1 MAEIK
6 ATTNE
11 KVFPIKAF
19 LGLNQNPDGDTK
31 LKMGEAAAMNNFRI
45 TRDRNLQR
53 RPGTKIILDFE
64 TGKPV
69 KGLWVGYVNGTEY
82 MLGACDGKLYKLWDD
97 ASDEFGMT
105 EIGAVSTDKDVHIFG
120 FENKAYILDGSAYK
134 EWDGETLDIVHGY
147 RPLVKTNIPPDNVT
161 DMSGLLENVNRL
173 CKERRVW
180 ISPDGTGTVFHLPE
194 NDLESVDYVHFF
206 GDPDDVNLTPTEDY
220 TVDLAA
226 GTVTF
231 TQAPPQMVNAYE
243 IGYTVNADSQRTD
256 VEHMQYS
263 ELFAGTQDTRIF
275 LYGDGTNKTIYSG
288 IDYNGKPRADYF
300 PDLYEALVGD
310 ENTPITGMIRHYSSL
325 ACYKKD
331 SAWSISASSLTL
343 AEGLNVP
350 AFYVTPVNK
359 AIGNAAPGQVRLVM
373 NSPFTLFGNDC
384 YEWKNSSYYTSNLT
398 RDERQAKRISDR
410 VWATL
415 QSYKTEACYCYDDN
429 DAQEYYICYDGD
441 ALIYNYA
448 ADAWSH
454 YTDFPVSCMANIGE
468 ELYIGTPDGKVKRFS
483 AEYMSDLMPDTSEQ
497 IIYPDGVTA
506 SFPLSDFYGD
516 VGKTTAGFLV
526 DTITVDDITITN
538 LDTNTE
544 VAHTIWGDFPADFH
558 TGTWEMYHYD
568 KATNSIVFTPPAGYP
583 LPAANESGYNVTLNL
598 VNIAKPIEAYW
609 ESGSMSFNQDYM
621 RKYSAMAWVGVKPES
636 NTELVITAKTDKKTC
651 DQKTITTKAYQ
662 FDFNEFA
669 FDTLQFDELYDPQM
683 YREKIK
689 AKKFVFYKLIFSNNN
704 PDTRCTVLAADI
716 RVRFTGFAK

>member
-11 KVFPIKAF
+11 KVFPLKAF

-53 RPGTKIILDFE
+53 RPGTKTILDLE
-64 TGKPV
+64 TDEPV
-69 KGLWVGYVNGTEY
+69 KGLWVGYVNGIEY

-97 ASDEFGMT
+97 ASGEFDIT
-105 EIGAVSTDKDVHIFG
+105 EIGAVNTDKDVHIFG
-120 FENKAYILDGSAYK
+120 FENKAYILDGSAYR
-134 EWDGETLDIVHGY
+134 EWNGTTLSTVHGY
-147 RPLVKTNIPPDNVT
+147 RPLVKTNITPVNTEDVSAT
-161 DMSGLLENVNRL
+161 LENVNRL

-194 NDLESVDYVHFF
+194 NDLASIDYVLFF
-206 GDPDDVNLTPTEDY
+206 GDGENLTPGTDY
-220 TVDLAA
+220 TVDLTA

-243 IGYTVNADSQRTD
+243 IGYTVNADDQRTD
-256 VEHMQYS
+256 VENMRYA

-288 IDYNGKPRADYF
+288 IDYNGNPRADYF

-373 NSPFTLFGNDC
+373 NSPFTLFGNDL

-415 QSYKTEACYCYDDN
+415 KGYHTESCYCYDDN

-441 ALIYNYA
+441 ALVYNYA

-468 ELYIGTPDGKVKRFS
+468 DLYIGTPDGKLKRFS
-483 AEYMSDLMPDTSEQ
+483 SDYMNDD
-497 IIYPDGVTA
+497 
-506 SFPLSDFYGD
+506 GD
-516 VGKTTAGFLV
+516 V
-526 DTITVDDITITN
+526 I
-538 LDTNTE
+538 
-544 VAHTIWGDFPADFH
+544 P
-558 TGTWEMYHYD
+558 
-568 KATNSIVFTPPAGYP
+568 
-583 LPAANESGYNVTLNL
+583 
-598 VNIAKPIEAYW
+598 AYW

-636 NTELVITAKTDKKTC
+636 NTELIITAKTDKKTC
-651 DQKTITTKAYQ
+651 DQKTISTQAYQ

-689 AKKFVFYKLIFSNNN
+689 AKKFVFYKLIFYNEN
-704 PDTRCTVLAADI
+704 PVTRCTVLAADI

>member
-11 KVFPIKAF
+11 KVFPLKAF

-31 LKMGEAAAMNNFRI
+31 LKMGEAAAMNNFRV

-53 RPGTKIILDFE
+53 RPGTKTVVDLE
-64 TGKPV
+64 TENPV
-69 KGLWVGYVNGTEY
+69 KGLWVGYVGGTEY
-82 MLGACDGKLYKLWDD
+82 MLGACNGKLYKFWEEGDTTLS
-97 ASDEFGMT
+97 AV
-105 EIGAVSTDKDVHIFG
+105 EIGTVNTDGDVFVFG
-120 FENKAYILDGSAYK
+120 FENKAYILDGTQYWQ
-134 EWDGETLDIVHGY
+134 WDGTDLDEVDGYVPIVQIA
-147 RPLVKTNIPPDNVT
+147 VPPMDVEDESAT
-161 DMSGLLENVNRL
+161 YENVNRL
-173 CKERRVW
+173 TNKRRVW
-180 ISPDGTGTVFHLPE
+180 LSPDGNTAHNSFRIAEKP
-194 NDLESVDYVHFF
+194 DAIDYVTYVQ
-206 GDPDDVNLTPTEDY
+206 GGSDVPVTYTYNDGILTITDIIGFSSPNY
-220 TVDLAA
+220 
-226 GTVTF
+226 
-231 TQAPPQMVNAYE
+231 YE
-243 IGYTVNADSQRTD
+243 VGYHVGPETACRSQ
-256 VEHMQYS
+256 VENMQYA

-288 IDYNGKPRADYF
+288 MDYYGNPRADYF

-373 NSPFTLFGNDC
+373 NSPYTLFGNDL

-410 VWATL
+410 VWAAL
-415 QSYKTEACYCYDDN
+415 QSYRTEHCYCYDDN
-429 DAQEYYICYDGD
+429 DAQEYYICYNGD
-441 ALIYNYA
+441 ALVYNYA

-454 YTDFPVSCMANIGE
+454 YTNFPVSCMANIGE
-468 ELYIGTPDGKVKRFS
+468 ELYIGTPDGKVKHFS
-483 AEYMSDLMPDTSEQ
+483 SDYMNDD
-497 IIYPDGVTA
+497 
-506 SFPLSDFYGD
+506 GD
-516 VGKTTAGFLV
+516 V
-526 DTITVDDITITN
+526 I
-538 LDTNTE
+538 
-544 VAHTIWGDFPADFH
+544 
-558 TGTWEMYHYD
+558 
-568 KATNSIVFTPPAGYP
+568 S
-583 LPAANESGYNVTLNL
+583 
-598 VNIAKPIEAYW
+598 AYW

-636 NTELVITAKTDKKTC
+636 NTELIITAKTDKKTC
-651 DQKTITTKAYQ
+651 DQKTISTKAYQ

-689 AKKFVFYKLIFSNNN
+689 AKKFVFYKLIFYNEN
-704 PDTRCTVLAADI
+704 PATRCTVLAADI

>member
-53 RPGTKIILDFE
+53 RPGTKTVVNLE
-64 TGKPV
+64 TNNPV
-69 KGLWVGYVNGTEY
+69 KGLWVGYVGGTEY
-82 MLGACDGKLYKLWDD
+82 MLGACNGKLYKFWEEGDTTL
-97 ASDEFGMT
+97 STE
-105 EIGAVSTDKDVHIFG
+105 EIGTVNTDKDVYIFG
-120 FENKAYILDGSAYK
+120 FENKAYILDGSAYR
-134 EWDGETLDIVHGY
+134 EWDGTTLSVVHGY
-147 RPLVKTNIPPDNVT
+147 RPLVKTNIAPENVT

-194 NDLESVDYVHFF
+194 NDLASVDYVLYF
-206 GDPDDVNLTPTEDY
+206 GDGENLTPGTDY
-220 TVDLAA
+220 TVDLTA

-243 IGYTVNADSQRTD
+243 IGYTVSADDQRTD
-256 VEHMQYS
+256 VENMQYA

-288 IDYNGKPRADYF
+288 IDYNGNPRADYF

-373 NSPFTLFGNDC
+373 NSPYTLFGNDL

-410 VWATL
+410 VWAAL
-415 QSYKTEACYCYDDN
+415 QSYHTENCYCYDDN
-429 DAQEYYICYDGD
+429 DAQEYYVCYNGD
-441 ALIYNYA
+441 ALVYNYA

-454 YTDFPVSCMANIGE
+454 YTNFPISCMANIGE
-468 ELYIGTPDGKVKRFS
+468 ELYIGTPDGKVKHFS
-483 AEYMSDLMPDTSEQ
+483 SDYMNDD
-497 IIYPDGVTA
+497 
-506 SFPLSDFYGD
+506 GD
-516 VGKTTAGFLV
+516 V
-526 DTITVDDITITN
+526 I
-538 LDTNTE
+538 
-544 VAHTIWGDFPADFH
+544 P
-558 TGTWEMYHYD
+558 
-568 KATNSIVFTPPAGYP
+568 
-583 LPAANESGYNVTLNL
+583 
-598 VNIAKPIEAYW
+598 AYW

-636 NTELVITAKTDKKTC
+636 NTELIITAKTDKKTC
-651 DQKTITTKAYQ
+651 DQKTISTKAYQ

-689 AKKFVFYKLIFSNNN
+689 AKKFVFYKLIFYNEN
-704 PDTRCTVLAADI
+704 PATRCTVLAADI

>member
-11 KVFPIKAF
+11 KVFPLKAF

-45 TRDRNLQR
+45 TRDRYLQR
-53 RPGTKIILDFE
+53 RPGTKTVVNLGTE
-64 TGKPV
+64 NPV
-69 KGLWVGYVNGTEY
+69 KGLWVGYVGGTEY
-82 MLGACDGKLYKLWDD
+82 MLGACNGKLYKFWEEGDTTLN
-97 ASDEFGMT
+97 AV
-105 EIGAVSTDKDVHIFG
+105 EIGTVNTDGDVFVFG
-120 FENKAYILDGSAYK
+120 FENKAYILDGTQYQ
-134 EWDGETLDIVHGY
+134 EWSGGNAVLGTVHGY
-147 RPLVKTNIPPDNVT
+147 RPLVKTNIAPENVT

-194 NDLESVDYVHFF
+194 DDLDSVDYVLFF
-206 GDPDDVNLTPTEDY
+206 GDGENLTPTEDY

-243 IGYTVNADSQRTD
+243 IGYTVNADDQRTD
-256 VEHMQYS
+256 VENMRYA

-288 IDYNGKPRADYF
+288 IDYNGNPRADYF

-373 NSPFTLFGNDC
+373 NSPYTLFGNDL

-410 VWATL
+410 VWASL
-415 QSYKTEACYCYDDN
+415 QSYRTESCYCYDDN
-429 DAQEYYICYDGD
+429 DAQEYYVCYNGD

-454 YTDFPVSCMANIGE
+454 YTNFPVSCMANIGE
-468 ELYIGTPDGKVKRFS
+468 DLYIGTPDGKVKHFS
-483 AEYMSDLMPDTSEQ
+483 SDYMNDD
-497 IIYPDGVTA
+497 
-506 SFPLSDFYGD
+506 GD
-516 VGKTTAGFLV
+516 V
-526 DTITVDDITITN
+526 I
-538 LDTNTE
+538 
-544 VAHTIWGDFPADFH
+544 P
-558 TGTWEMYHYD
+558 
-568 KATNSIVFTPPAGYP
+568 
-583 LPAANESGYNVTLNL
+583 
-598 VNIAKPIEAYW
+598 AYW

-636 NTELVITAKTDKKTC
+636 NTELIITAKTDKKTC
-651 DQKTITTKAYQ
+651 DQKTISTQAYQ

-689 AKKFVFYKLIFSNNN
+689 AKKFVFYKLIFYNEN
-704 PDTRCTVLAADI
+704 PATRCTVLAADI

>member
-11 KVFPIKAF
+11 KVFPLKAF

-31 LKMGEAAAMNNFRI
+31 LKMGEAAAMNNFRV

-53 RPGTKIILDFE
+53 RPGTKTVVNLGTE
-64 TGKPV
+64 NPV
-69 KGLWVGYVNGTEY
+69 KGLWVGYVGGTEY
-82 MLGACDGKLYKLWDD
+82 MLGACNGKLYKFWEEGDTTLS
-97 ASDEFGMT
+97 AV
-105 EIGAVSTDKDVHIFG
+105 EIGTVNTDGDVFVFG
-120 FENKAYILDGSAYK
+120 FENKAYILDGSAYR
-134 EWDGETLDIVHGY
+134 EWDGTTLSTVHGY
-147 RPLVKTNIPPDNVT
+147 RPLVKTNITPENVT

-173 CKERRVW
+173 CGERRVW
-180 ISPDGTGTVFHLPE
+180 LSPDGTGSTFWLPE
-194 NDLESVDYVHFF
+194 IPASVDYV
-206 GDPDDVNLTPTEDY
+206 DDFVTVPPTRLVEGTDY
-220 TVDLAA
+220 TVEQVN
-226 GTVTF
+226 GENTGKIIF
-231 TQAPPQMVNAYE
+231 SSAPQVIPQ
-243 IGYTVNADSQRTD
+243 TVNRFEVGYSVATDFRSD
-256 VEHMQYS
+256 VENMRYA

-288 IDYNGKPRADYF
+288 IDYNGNPRADYF

-325 ACYKKD
+325 ACYKSD

-373 NSPFTLFGNDC
+373 NSPFTLFGNDL

-410 VWATL
+410 VWAAL
-415 QSYKTEACYCYDDN
+415 QSYHTEQCYCYDNN
-429 DAQEYYICYDGD
+429 DAQEYYVCYDGD

-468 ELYIGTPDGKVKRFS
+468 DLYIGTPNGKLKHFS
-483 AEYMSDLMPDTSEQ
+483 SDYMNDD
-497 IIYPDGVTA
+497 
-506 SFPLSDFYGD
+506 GD
-516 VGKTTAGFLV
+516 V
-526 DTITVDDITITN
+526 I
-538 LDTNTE
+538 
-544 VAHTIWGDFPADFH
+544 P
-558 TGTWEMYHYD
+558 
-568 KATNSIVFTPPAGYP
+568 
-583 LPAANESGYNVTLNL
+583 
-598 VNIAKPIEAYW
+598 AYW

-636 NTELVITAKTDKKTC
+636 NTELIITAKTDKKTC
-651 DQKTITTKAYQ
+651 DQKTISTQAYQ

-689 AKKFVFYKLIFSNNN
+689 AKKFVFYKLIFYNEN
-704 PDTRCTVLAADI
+704 PATRCTVLAADI

>member
-19 LGLNQNPDGDTK
+19 LGLNQAPDGDTK
-31 LKMGEAAAMNNFRI
+31 LKMGEAAAMNNFRV

-53 RPGTKIILDFE
+53 RPGTKTVVDLE
-64 TGKPV
+64 TNNPV
-69 KGLWVGYVNGTEY
+69 KGLWVGYVGGTEY
-82 MLGACDGKLYKLWDD
+82 MLGACNGKLYKFWEEGDTTLS
-97 ASDEFGMT
+97 AV
-105 EIGAVSTDKDVHIFG
+105 EIGTVSTDKDVHIFG
-120 FENKAYILDGSAYK
+120 FENKAYILDGSAYR
-134 EWDGETLDIVHGY
+134 EWDGTTLSVVHGY
-147 RPLVKTNIPPDNVT
+147 RPLVKTNIAPENVT

-173 CKERRVW
+173 CGERRVW
-180 ISPDGTGTVFHLPE
+180 LSPDGTGSTFWLPE
-194 NDLESVDYVHFF
+194 IPASVDYV
-206 GDPDDVNLTPTEDY
+206 DDFVTVPPTRLVAGTDY
-220 TVDLAA
+220 TVEQIN
-226 GTVTF
+226 GENTGKIIFSSV
-231 TQAPPQMVNAYE
+231 PQV
-243 IGYTVNADSQRTD
+243 IQQTVNRFEVGYSVDTDFRSD
-256 VEHMQYS
+256 VENMQYA

-288 IDYNGKPRADYF
+288 IDYNGNPRADYF

-373 NSPFTLFGNDC
+373 NSPYTLFGNDL

-410 VWATL
+410 VWAAL
-415 QSYKTEACYCYDDN
+415 QSYRTENCYCYDNN
-429 DAQEYYICYDGD
+429 DAQEYYVCYNGD
-441 ALIYNYA
+441 ALVYNYA

-454 YTDFPVSCMANIGE
+454 YTNFPVSCMANIGE
-468 ELYIGTPDGKVKRFS
+468 ELYIGTPDGKVKHFS
-483 AEYMSDLMPDTSEQ
+483 SDYMNDD
-497 IIYPDGVTA
+497 
-506 SFPLSDFYGD
+506 GD
-516 VGKTTAGFLV
+516 V
-526 DTITVDDITITN
+526 I
-538 LDTNTE
+538 
-544 VAHTIWGDFPADFH
+544 P
-558 TGTWEMYHYD
+558 
-568 KATNSIVFTPPAGYP
+568 
-583 LPAANESGYNVTLNL
+583 
-598 VNIAKPIEAYW
+598 AYW

-636 NTELVITAKTDKKTC
+636 STELIITAKTDKKTC
-651 DQKTITTKAYQ
+651 DQKKIETKAYQ

-689 AKKFVFYKLIFSNNN
+689 AKKFVFYKLIFYNEN
-704 PDTRCTVLAADI
+704 PATRCTVLAADI

>member
-31 LKMGEAAAMNNFRI
+31 LKMGEAAAMDNFRV

-53 RPGTKIILDFE
+53 RPGTKTVVNLGTE
-64 TGKPV
+64 NPV
-69 KGLWVGYVNGTEY
+69 KGLWVGYVGGTEY
-82 MLGACDGKLYKLWDD
+82 MLGACNGKLYKFWEEGDTAL
-97 ASDEFGMT
+97 SHV
-105 EIGAVSTDKDVHIFG
+105 EIGAVNTDKDVYIFG
-120 FENKAYILDGSAYK
+120 FENKAYILDGSAYR
-134 EWDGETLDIVHGY
+134 EWDGTTLSVVHGY
-147 RPLVKTNIPPDNVT
+147 RPLVKTNITPVNTEDVST
-161 DMSGLLENVNRL
+161 TLENVNRL
-173 CKERRVW
+173 CGERRVW
-180 ISPDGTGTVFHLPE
+180 LSPDGTGSTFWLPE
-194 NDLESVDYVHFF
+194 IPASVDYV
-206 GDPDDVNLTPTEDY
+206 DDFVTVPPTRLVAGTDY
-220 TVDLAA
+220 TVEQVN
-226 GTVTF
+226 GENTGKIIFSSV
-231 TQAPPQMVNAYE
+231 PQV
-243 IGYTVNADSQRTD
+243 IPQTVNRFEVGYSVATDFRSD
-256 VEHMQYS
+256 VENMRYA

-288 IDYNGKPRADYF
+288 IDYNGNPRADYF

-373 NSPFTLFGNDC
+373 NSPYTLFGNDL

-410 VWATL
+410 VWAAL
-415 QSYKTEACYCYDDN
+415 QSYRTENCYCYDDN
-429 DAQEYYICYDGD
+429 DAQEYYVCYNGD
-441 ALIYNYA
+441 ALVYNYA

-468 ELYIGTPDGKVKRFS
+468 ELYIGTPDGKVRHFS
-483 AEYMSDLMPDTSEQ
+483 SDYMNDD
-497 IIYPDGVTA
+497 
-506 SFPLSDFYGD
+506 GD
-516 VGKTTAGFLV
+516 V
-526 DTITVDDITITN
+526 I
-538 LDTNTE
+538 
-544 VAHTIWGDFPADFH
+544 P
-558 TGTWEMYHYD
+558 
-568 KATNSIVFTPPAGYP
+568 
-583 LPAANESGYNVTLNL
+583 
-598 VNIAKPIEAYW
+598 AYW

-636 NTELVITAKTDKKTC
+636 NTELIITAKTDKKTC
-651 DQKTITTKAYQ
+651 DQKTISTKAYQ

-689 AKKFVFYKLIFSNNN
+689 AKKFVFYKLIFYNEN
-704 PDTRCTVLAADI
+704 PATRCTVLAADI
-716 RVRFTGFAK
+716 RVRFTGFAR

>member
-6 ATTNE
+6 AATNE
-11 KVFPIKAF
+11 KVFQIKAF

-31 LKMGEAAAMNNFRI
+31 LKMGEAAAMNNFRV

-53 RPGTKIILDFE
+53 RPGTKTVVNLGTDE
-64 TGKPV
+64 PV
-69 KGLWVGYVNGTEY
+69 KGLWVGYVGGTEY
-82 MLGACDGKLYKLWDD
+82 MLGACDGKLYKFWEEGDTTLS
-97 ASDEFGMT
+97 AV
-105 EIGAVSTDKDVHIFG
+105 EIGEIHTDKDVHIFG
-120 FENKAYILDGSAYK
+120 FENKAYILDGTQYWQ
-134 EWDGETLDIVHGY
+134 WDGTDLDEVVGY
-147 RPLVKTNIPPDNVT
+147 RPLVMTSIPPVGAASDESAT
-161 DMSGLLENVNRL
+161 LENINRL
-173 CKERRVW
+173 TGSRRVW
-180 ISPDGTGTVFHLPE
+180 LSPDGEHKVFKIPKEPATL
-194 NDLESVDYVHFF
+194 DYVETT
-206 GDPDDVNLTPTEDY
+206 GGETVPTTAWQYANGE
-220 TVDLAA
+220 L
-226 GTVTF
+226 TF
-231 TQAPPQMVNAYE
+231 TDTPAQAVDAFE
-243 IGYTVNADSQRTD
+243 VGYTVSNTFRGD
-256 VEHMQYS
+256 VEHMQYA

-288 IDYNGKPRADYF
+288 IDYNGNPRADYF

-331 SAWSISASSLTL
+331 SAWSISSSNLTL
-343 AEGLNVP
+343 AEGLNIP

-373 NSPFTLFGNDC
+373 NSPYTLFGNDL

-410 VWATL
+410 VWAAL
-415 QSYKTEACYCYDDN
+415 QSYVAEKCYCYDDN
-429 DAQEYYICYDGD
+429 DAQEYYVCYNGD
-441 ALIYNYA
+441 ALVYNYA

-468 ELYIGTPDGKVKRFS
+468 ELYIGTPDGKVKHFS
-483 AEYMSDLMPDTSEQ
+483 SDYMNDD
-497 IIYPDGVTA
+497 
-506 SFPLSDFYGD
+506 GD
-516 VGKTTAGFLV
+516 V
-526 DTITVDDITITN
+526 I
-538 LDTNTE
+538 
-544 VAHTIWGDFPADFH
+544 
-558 TGTWEMYHYD
+558 
-568 KATNSIVFTPPAGYP
+568 S
-583 LPAANESGYNVTLNL
+583 
-598 VNIAKPIEAYW
+598 AYW

-636 NTELVITAKTDKKTC
+636 NTELIITAKTDKKTC
-651 DQKTITTKAYQ
+651 DKKTISTHAYQ

-689 AKKFVFYKLIFSNNN
+689 AKKFVFYKLIFYNEN
-704 PDTRCTVLAADI
+704 PATRCTVLAADI

>member
-31 LKMGEAAAMNNFRI
+31 LKMGEAAAMNNFRV

-53 RPGTKIILDFE
+53 RPGTKTVVNLE
-64 TGKPV
+64 TNNPV
-69 KGLWVGYVNGTEY
+69 KGLWVGYVGGTEY
-82 MLGACDGKLYKLWDD
+82 MLGACNGKLYKFWEEGD
-97 ASDEFGMT
+97 ASLSAV
-105 EIGAVSTDKDVHIFG
+105 EIGTVSTDKDVHIFG
-120 FENKAYILDGSAYK
+120 FENKAYILDGSAYR
-134 EWDGETLDIVHGY
+134 EWDGTTLSVVHGY
-147 RPLVKTNIPPDNVT
+147 RPLVKTNIAPENVT

-194 NDLESVDYVHFF
+194 NDLASVDYVLYF
-206 GDPDDVNLTPTEDY
+206 GDGENLTPGTDY
-220 TVDLAA
+220 TVDLTA

-243 IGYTVNADSQRTD
+243 IGYTVNADDQRTD
-256 VEHMQYS
+256 VENMQYA
-263 ELFAGTQDTRIF
+263 ELFAGTQDTRVF

-288 IDYNGKPRADYF
+288 IDYNGNPRADYF

-373 NSPFTLFGNDC
+373 NSPYTLFGNDL

-410 VWATL
+410 VWAAL
-415 QSYKTEACYCYDDN
+415 QSYHTENCYCYDDN
-429 DAQEYYICYDGD
+429 DAQEYYVCYNGD
-441 ALIYNYA
+441 ALVYNYA

-454 YTDFPVSCMANIGE
+454 YTNFPVSCMANIGE
-468 ELYIGTPDGKVKRFS
+468 ELYIGTPDGKVKHFS
-483 AEYMSDLMPDTSEQ
+483 SDYMNDD
-497 IIYPDGVTA
+497 
-506 SFPLSDFYGD
+506 GD
-516 VGKTTAGFLV
+516 V
-526 DTITVDDITITN
+526 I
-538 LDTNTE
+538 
-544 VAHTIWGDFPADFH
+544 P
-558 TGTWEMYHYD
+558 
-568 KATNSIVFTPPAGYP
+568 
-583 LPAANESGYNVTLNL
+583 
-598 VNIAKPIEAYW
+598 AYW

-636 NTELVITAKTDKKTC
+636 NTELIITAKTDKKTC
-651 DQKTITTKAYQ
+651 DQKKIETKVYQ

-689 AKKFVFYKLIFSNNN
+689 AKKFVFYKLIFYNEN
-704 PDTRCTVLAADI
+704 PATRCTVLAADI

>member
-11 KVFPIKAF
+11 KVFPLKAF

-31 LKMGEAAAMNNFRI
+31 LKMGEAAAMNNFRV

-53 RPGTKIILDFE
+53 RPGTKTVVDLE
-64 TGKPV
+64 TENPV
-69 KGLWVGYVNGTEY
+69 KGLWVGYVGGTEY
-82 MLGACDGKLYKLWDD
+82 MLGACNGKLYKFWEEGDTTLS
-97 ASDEFGMT
+97 AV
-105 EIGAVSTDKDVHIFG
+105 EIGTVNTDGDVFVFG
-120 FENKAYILDGSAYK
+120 FENKAYILDGTQYWQ
-134 EWDGETLDIVHGY
+134 WDGTDLDEVDGYVPIVQIA
-147 RPLVKTNIPPDNVT
+147 VPPMDVEDESAT
-161 DMSGLLENVNRL
+161 YENVNRL
-173 CKERRVW
+173 TNKRRVW
-180 ISPDGTGTVFHLPE
+180 LSPDGNTAHNSFRIAEKP
-194 NDLESVDYVHFF
+194 DAIDYVTYVQ
-206 GDPDDVNLTPTEDY
+206 GGSDVPVTYTYNDGILTITDIIGFSSPNY
-220 TVDLAA
+220 
-226 GTVTF
+226 
-231 TQAPPQMVNAYE
+231 YE
-243 IGYTVNADSQRTD
+243 VGYHVGPETAFRSQ
-256 VEHMQYS
+256 VENMQYA

-288 IDYNGKPRADYF
+288 MDYYGNPRADYF

-373 NSPFTLFGNDC
+373 NSPYTLFGNDL

-410 VWATL
+410 VWAAL
-415 QSYKTEACYCYDDN
+415 QSYRTEHCYCYDDN
-429 DAQEYYICYDGD
+429 DAQEYYICYNGD
-441 ALIYNYA
+441 ALVYNYA

-454 YTDFPVSCMANIGE
+454 YTNFPVSCMANIGE
-468 ELYIGTPDGKVKRFS
+468 ELYIGTPDGKVKHFS
-483 AEYMSDLMPDTSEQ
+483 SDYMNDD
-497 IIYPDGVTA
+497 
-506 SFPLSDFYGD
+506 GD
-516 VGKTTAGFLV
+516 V
-526 DTITVDDITITN
+526 I
-538 LDTNTE
+538 
-544 VAHTIWGDFPADFH
+544 
-558 TGTWEMYHYD
+558 
-568 KATNSIVFTPPAGYP
+568 S
-583 LPAANESGYNVTLNL
+583 
-598 VNIAKPIEAYW
+598 AYW

-636 NTELVITAKTDKKTC
+636 NTELIITAKTDKKTC
-651 DQKTITTKAYQ
+651 DQKTISTKAYQ

-689 AKKFVFYKLIFSNNN
+689 AKKFVFYKLIFYNEN
-704 PDTRCTVLAADI
+704 PATRCTVLAADI

>member
-11 KVFPIKAF
+11 KVFPLKAF

-53 RPGTKIILDFE
+53 RPGTKTILDFQ

-69 KGLWVGYVNGTEY
+69 KGLWVGYVGGTEY
-82 MLGACDGKLYKLWDD
+82 MLGASDGKLYKLWDD

-120 FENKAYILDGSAYK
+120 FENKAYILDGSSYR
-134 EWDGETLDIVHGY
+134 EWDGETLAVVHGY
-147 RPLVKTNIPPDNVT
+147 RPLVKTNIPPDDVT

-194 NDLESVDYVHFF
+194 DDLDSVDYVLFF
-206 GDPDDVNLTPTEDY
+206 GDGENLTPTEDY

-231 TQAPPQMVNAYE
+231 LQTPPQMVNAYE
-243 IGYTVNADSQRTD
+243 IGYTVKTDQRTD
-256 VEHMQYS
+256 VERMQYS

-275 LYGDGTNKTIYSG
+275 LYGDGTNRTIYSG

-343 AEGLNVP
+343 AEGLNIP

-359 AIGNAAPGQVRLVM
+359 AIGLAAPGQVRLVM

-415 QSYKTEACYCYDDN
+415 QGYKIEQCYCYDDN

-454 YTDFPVSCMANIGE
+454 YTHFPASSMANISE
-468 ELYIGTPDGKVKRFS
+468 DLYIGTPDGKLKHFS
-483 AEYMSDLMPDTSEQ
+483 SDYMDD
-497 IIYPDGVTA
+497 DG
-506 SFPLSDFYGD
+506 
-516 VGKTTAGFLV
+516 
-526 DTITVDDITITN
+526 
-538 LDTNTE
+538 E
-544 VAHTIWGDFPADFH
+544 VIP
-558 TGTWEMYHYD
+558 
-568 KATNSIVFTPPAGYP
+568 
-583 LPAANESGYNVTLNL
+583 
-598 VNIAKPIEAYW
+598 AYW

-636 NTELVITAKTDKKTC
+636 NTELIITAKTDKKTC

-689 AKKFVFYKLIFSNNN
+689 AKKGVFYKLIFYNEKAG
-704 PDTRCTVLAADI
+704 TRCTVLAADI

>member
-31 LKMGEAAAMNNFRI
+31 LKMGEAAAMNNFRV

-53 RPGTKIILDFE
+53 RPGTKTVVNLG
-64 TGKPV
+64 TNNPV
-69 KGLWVGYVNGTEY
+69 KGLWVGYVGGTEY
-82 MLGACDGKLYKLWDD
+82 MLGACNGKLYKFWEEGDTTLS
-97 ASDEFGMT
+97 AV
-105 EIGAVSTDKDVHIFG
+105 EIGEIHTDKDVYIFG
-120 FENKAYILDGSAYK
+120 FENKAYILDGTQYWQ
-134 EWDGETLDIVHGY
+134 WDGTDLDGVDGYVPIVQIA
-147 RPLVKTNIPPDNVT
+147 VPPMDVEDESAT
-161 DMSGLLENVNRL
+161 YENVNRL
-173 CKERRVW
+173 TNKRRVW
-180 ISPDGTGTVFHLPE
+180 LSPDGNTAHNSFRIAEKPAAI
-194 NDLESVDYVHFF
+194 DYVTYVHN
-206 GDPDDVNLTPTEDY
+206 GSDVPATYTYSDGILTITDIVGFSSANYYE
-220 TVDLAA
+220 A
-226 GTVTF
+226 G
-231 TQAPPQMVNAYE
+231 YH
-243 IGYTVNADSQRTD
+243 IGPETAFRSQ
-256 VEHMQYS
+256 VENMQYA

-288 IDYNGKPRADYF
+288 IDYNGNPRADYF

-373 NSPFTLFGNDC
+373 NSPYTLFGNDL

-410 VWATL
+410 VWAAL
-415 QSYKTEACYCYDDN
+415 QSYRTESCYCYDDN
-429 DAQEYYICYDGD
+429 DAQEYYVCYNGD
-441 ALIYNYA
+441 ALVYNYA

-454 YTDFPVSCMANIGE
+454 YTNFPVSCMANIGE
-468 ELYIGTPDGKVKRFS
+468 ELYIGTQDGKVKHF
-483 AEYMSDLMPDTSEQ
+483 
-497 IIYPDGVTA
+497 
-506 SFPLSDFYGD
+506 
-516 VGKTTAGFLV
+516 
-526 DTITVDDITITN
+526 N
-538 LDTNTE
+538 
-544 VAHTIWGDFPADFH
+544 
-558 TGTWEMYHYD
+558 
-568 KATNSIVFTPPAGYP
+568 
-583 LPAANESGYNVTLNL
+583 SGYMNDDGNV
-598 VNIAKPIEAYW
+598 IPAYW

-636 NTELVITAKTDKKTC
+636 STELIITAKTDKKTC
-651 DQKTITTKAYQ
+651 DQKKIETKAYQ

-689 AKKFVFYKLIFSNNN
+689 AKKFVFYKLIFYNEN
-704 PDTRCTVLAADI
+704 PATRCTVLAADI

>member
-6 ATTNE
+6 AATNE
-11 KVFPIKAF
+11 KVFQIKAF

-31 LKMGEAAAMNNFRI
+31 LKMGEAAAMNNFRV

-53 RPGTKIILDFE
+53 RPGTKTMLNLGTDE
-64 TGKPV
+64 PV
-69 KGLWVGYVNGTEY
+69 KGLWVGYVGGTEY
-82 MLGACDGKLYKLWDD
+82 MLGACDGKMYKFWKDGDVTLS
-97 ASDEFGMT
+97 AV
-105 EIGAVSTDKDVHIFG
+105 EIGTVNTDGDVFVLG
-120 FENKAYILDGSAYK
+120 FENKAYILDGTQYQ
-134 EWDGETLDIVHGY
+134 EWSGGNAVLATVHGY
-147 RPLVKTNIPPDNVT
+147 RPLVKTSIAPENVT

-173 CKERRVW
+173 CGERRVW
-180 ISPDGTGTVFHLPE
+180 LSPDGTGSTFWLPE
-194 NDLESVDYVHFF
+194 IPASVDYV
-206 GDPDDVNLTPTEDY
+206 DDFVTVPPTRLVAGTDY
-220 TVDLAA
+220 TVEQVN
-226 GTVTF
+226 GENTGKIIFSSV
-231 TQAPPQMVNAYE
+231 PQVIPQTTNRFE
-243 IGYTVNADSQRTD
+243 VGYSVSNNFRTD
-256 VEHMQYS
+256 VEHMRYA

-331 SAWSISASSLTL
+331 SAWSISSSSMTL
-343 AEGLNVP
+343 AEGLNIP

-373 NSPFTLFGNDC
+373 NSPYTLFGNDL

-410 VWATL
+410 VWAAL
-415 QSYKTEACYCYDDN
+415 QGYVTEKCYCYDDN
-429 DAQEYYICYDGD
+429 DAQEYYVCYNGD
-441 ALIYNYA
+441 ALVYNYA

-468 ELYIGTPDGKVKRFS
+468 ELYIGTPDGKVKHFS
-483 AEYMSDLMPDTSEQ
+483 SDYMNDD
-497 IIYPDGVTA
+497 
-506 SFPLSDFYGD
+506 GD
-516 VGKTTAGFLV
+516 V
-526 DTITVDDITITN
+526 I
-538 LDTNTE
+538 
-544 VAHTIWGDFPADFH
+544 
-558 TGTWEMYHYD
+558 
-568 KATNSIVFTPPAGYP
+568 S
-583 LPAANESGYNVTLNL
+583 
-598 VNIAKPIEAYW
+598 AYW

-636 NTELVITAKTDKKTC
+636 NTELIITAKTDKKTC
-651 DQKTITTKAYQ
+651 DQKTIATKAYQ

-689 AKKFVFYKLIFSNNN
+689 AKKFVFYKLIFCNENAQS
-704 PDTRCTVLAADI
+704 RCTVLTADI